1 MKHVHPEDFE
11 SVSDE
16 LAQKLLSKL
25 QNHAISKMMQFTIDA
40 VRKGYCN
47 MALEYR
53 EEVTNGVRSKG
64 TVHGGIVATL
74 VDTAAA
80 FALSTY
86 FDGQMSFATVQ
97 LNINYL
103 ARAQSRINA
112 HAQVIRRGSR
122 INVVDVDVFDAD
134 NKPVAKATLNFIL
147 TKPMEVK

>member
-1 MKHVHPEDFE
+1 MKRVHPEDFE
-11 SVSDE
+11 SISEE
-16 LAQKLLSKL
+16 LSQKLLQRLK
-25 QNHAISKMMQFTIDA
+25 NHAISKMMGFTIDA

-47 MALEYR
+47 MALEYS
-53 EEVTNGVRSKG
+53 EEVTNGVRSGG

-122 INVVDVDVFDAD
+122 INVVDVDVYDTED
-134 NKPVAKATLNFIL
+134 TPVAKATLNFIL
-147 TKPMEVK
+147 TKPMEIK